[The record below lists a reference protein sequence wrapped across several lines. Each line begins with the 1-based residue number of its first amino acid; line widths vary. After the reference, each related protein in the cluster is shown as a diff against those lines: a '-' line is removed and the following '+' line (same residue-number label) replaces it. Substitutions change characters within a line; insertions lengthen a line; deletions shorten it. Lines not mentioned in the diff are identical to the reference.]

1 MFFSIVKVTNKQ
13 GNNLDQKQR
22 FENMCKTREEKG
34 ANLIEMM
41 KIRKNKIYK
50 ENPQYIACE
59 KVKN

>member
-1 MFFSIVKVTNKQ
+1 
-13 GNNLDQKQR
+13 
-22 FENMCKTREEKG
+22 MCKTREEKG